1 MTEQALPLTTYYS
14 GWDGYQRSLVN
25 IIAPLSPARLA
36 LRAAPYH
43 WSIGVIAQNLVAN
56 RAWQFHGW
64 MGEGNADLR
73 SRRRWAGGHLRRHI
87 NVKERGRFHGRR

>member
-36 LRAAPYH
+36 LRAAPHH
-43 WSIGVIAQNLVAN
+43 WSIGVIAQHIVAN
-56 RAWQFHGW
+56 RVWQFHGW
-64 MGEGNADLR
+64 MGEGSADLR
-73 SRRRWAGGHLRRHI
+73 AVCVMTDPVRCCGA
-87 NVKERGRFHGRR
+87 